1 MFKELWLRKIQ
12 CRAAKLL
19 SLNQPATLMAHKR
32 ANLRWAGVPIMSRE
46 FLNRREESEDALD
59 LPRLW
64 RSVVRRK
71 SWIILPTILAF
82 AAALAVIAVVP
93 PRYTGVAKVLLENQ
107 ESYFTKP
114 DKAATEQPVAID
126 PEAVQS
132 QAEAIASTTLARK
145 AIVKLDLAN
154 RPEFNQSAAPSLIET
169 VMSLLGLNKR
179 QPGRTTEDRLA
190 DAFLSHLSAFP
201 VAKTRVIQIE
211 FVSQDP
217 EFAARG
223 ANVVAQLFLDSQ
235 EQAKKDSA
243 KAASEWLAGKITE
256 LRAKVADD
264 DAKVE
269 AFRAQSGLL
278 ATGLN
283 QTASSQQLS
292 DINAQLAA
300 ARSAQ
305 ATAQAKA
312 QMLRSLM
319 RQGKLGDDPDLAR
332 DDSLRRLSEQL
343 VALKAQIAQES
354 RTLLPEH
361 PHMKELQAQMSELQ
375 SQIRLAAERTSRA
388 LENEARLAGDQVES
402 LTATLA
408 AQAKTVAAG
417 NQDDVQLR
425 ALQLDANS
433 ARDQLESYVQKYRE
447 AIARDADNAA
457 PADARIIAPANEP
470 RTPTFPKKVPTLL
483 LGTLAGLLL
492 SAGVVVSRALLEGGE
507 EAPIV
512 RRSYL
517 SEKVVEEDSEPPV
530 KTTAPSPSPS
540 LSPAPLPLAER
551 EAEEPEID
559 ESSGRADF
567 HKIDALVEHVVG
579 RAKPEETR
587 FVMIVDGGDGTAHPV
602 ALELGRKL
610 SSRGRAVLVD
620 LGPSNRFIDILRHD
634 GEAPSHV
641 LGLGDVLADD
651 AGFEDSLYRD
661 VASRLD
667 VIPAGVRAP
676 IAEGLDEVLV
686 ALAET
691 HGFVVVH
698 ASSWR
703 KEIALTAAELIR
715 EVVLVA
721 APSNLSA
728 ELSHAEGEIDAKL
741 LSFAASGGRPRL
753 DKAA

>member
-1 MFKELWLRKIQ
+1 
-12 CRAAKLL
+12 
-19 SLNQPATLMAHKR
+19 
-32 ANLRWAGVPIMSRE
+32 MSGE
-46 FLNRREESEDALD
+46 SVNRREESEDALD

-71 SWIILPTILAF
+71 YWIIVPTILAF
-82 AAALAVIAVVP
+82 AAALAVIALVP

-114 DKAATEQPVAID
+114 EKAPSEQPATID
-126 PEAVQS
+126 DEAVQS
-132 QAEAIASTTLARK
+132 LAETIASTALAHK
-145 AIVKLDLAN
+145 AVAKLDLAS
-154 RPEFNQSAAPSLIET
+154 RPEFAQSAAPSLMET

-179 QPGRTTEDRLA
+179 QPGRTMDDRLV
-190 DAFLSHLSAFP
+190 DSFLSHLSAFP
-201 VAKTRVIQIE
+201 IPKSRVIQIE

-235 EQAKKDSA
+235 EQAKKDAA
-243 KAASEWLAGKITE
+243 KTAGAWLSGKITE

-278 ATGLN
+278 STGAN
-283 QTASSQQLS
+283 QTASSQQLA
-292 DINAQLAA
+292 DINTQLAS

-319 RQGKLGDDPDLAR
+319 RQGKLAEDPDLAR
-332 DDSLRRLSEQL
+332 DDTLRRLSEQL
-343 VALKAQIAQES
+343 VSLKAQIAQES

-361 PHMKELQAQMSELQ
+361 PRIKELQAQLNELQ
-375 SQIRLAAERTSRA
+375 SQVRLAAEKTARA
-388 LENEARLAGDQVES
+388 LENDARLAGDQVAS

-417 NQDDVQLR
+417 NEDDIQLR
-425 ALQLDANS
+425 ALQLDANA

-447 AIARDADNAA
+447 AVARDADNAA

-470 RTPTFPKKVPTLL
+470 RTPTFPKKLPTLL

-507 EAPIV
+507 DAPIV
-512 RRSYL
+512 RRSTV
-517 SEKVVEEDSEPPV
+517 SEQVVKEEVSPAPA
-530 KTTAPSPSPS
+530 KTAPSSASRPV
-540 LSPAPLPLAER
+540 LPLLEHDN
-551 EAEEPEID
+551 EID
-559 ESSGRADF
+559 EAAKRADF
-567 HKIDALVEHVVG
+567 AKIDDLVAHVIG
-579 RAKPEETR
+579 RAKPDETS
-587 FVMIVDGGDGTAHPV
+587 FAMIVDAGDGAAHSV

-610 SSRGRAVLVD
+610 SSRGRAVLVN
-620 LGPSNRFIDILRHD
+620 LGPSDAFVDILRHD
-634 GEAPSHV
+634 GEAPSHI

-651 AGFEDSLYRD
+651 ADFEHSLYRD
-661 VASRLD
+661 AASQLD

-676 IAEGLDEVLV
+676 VSEGLDEVLV

-691 HGFVVVH
+691 HDFVVVH

-703 KEIALTAAELIR
+703 NEVALTTAELIR
-715 EVVLVA
+715 EVVVA
-721 APSNLSA
+721 AISSNLSTDLSRA
-728 ELSHAEGEIDAKL
+728 EEQIDAKL
-741 LSFAASGGRPRL
+741 LSFVVESRRSRFDRAA
-753 DKAA
+753 